1 MRTQKMYK
9 DNPFIVIYR
18 STMNLMSLLKGN
30 HDALIFS
37 PTLFIGDVI
46 RVDAIC
52 PMPLIHSGRP

>member
-1 MRTQKMYK
+1 MYK